1 MTLGERLIQLR
12 AKAGLSQDDLAE
24 RLGVSRQSV
33 SKWENN
39 VSVPDLDKLVKL
51 GEVFGV
57 SLDEL
62 VRGNVPGPADPIAKA
77 GVTAEELRL
86 HRQRLLGLLLLFA
99 SVLLGSRSEGTW
111 GILFAWPL
119 VTCGILCLLCR
130 RPLGLLCAWGAWLT
144 HFVSLGASV
153 VYIFGGTR
161 LDNFLALTL
170 IIPLGFLTVYSLRHP
185 LPISVCWLLLASFLY
200 QYPKYLVAFWRTS
213 RLFRS
218 VPSFCASIRRKI
230 SDAVLAGN
238 VSAGELLLLADAGLP
253 ATFGKSQ
260 VRIVVHI
267 KNIPKRI
274 LSLQKTKPPE
284 RAALR
289 CLLMLRAPP
298 RSLPGR
304 GASSAAASAAAA
316 VQAAVEI
323 RHLPLGGGEELLEL
337 VLKGLVPRRGGSGCC
352 ARGAAWG

>member
-57 SLDEL
+57 SLDE
-62 VRGNVPGPADPIAKA
+62 RAISEFPGPADPIAKA

-153 VYIFGGTR
+153 VLYIRRNPARQFFG
-161 LDNFLALTL
+161 AYAH
-170 IIPLGFLTVYSLRHP
+170 YSSGVPNSLFPPPSSAHFGM
-185 LPISVCWLLLASFLY
+185 LASASIVSLPV
-200 QYPKYLVAFWRTS
+200 PKYLVAFWRTS

-253 ATFGKSQ
+253 GDIWEKPSPDRSTYQKYSKTYTVAS
-260 VRIVVHI
+260 
-267 KNIPKRI
+267 
-274 LSLQKTKPPE
+274 KTKPPE

-289 CLLMLRAPP
+289 CLLMPP
-298 RSLPGR
+298 GSPALSA
-304 GASSAAASAAAA
+304 GARRL
-316 VQAAVEI
+316 I
-323 RHLPLGGGEELLEL
+323 CGG
-337 VLKGLVPRRGGSGCC
+337 VRRGGCPGC
-352 ARGAAWG
+352 G

>member
-200 QYPKYLVAFWRTS
+200 QYRNIWWLSGEPLGYLD
-213 RLFRS
+213 LFRLS
-218 VPSFCASIRRKI
+218 ALPSGGKFLTLYW
-230 SDAVLAGN
+230 LAMSLL
-238 VSAGELLLLADAGLP
+238 VS
-253 ATFGKSQ
+253 F
-260 VRIVVHI
+260 H
-267 KNIPKRI
+267 
-274 LSLQKTKPPE
+274 SLRTLVS
-284 RAALR
+284 R
-289 CLLMLRAPP
+289 
-298 RSLPGR
+298 
-304 GASSAAASAAAA
+304 
-316 VQAAVEI
+316 
-323 RHLPLGGGEELLEL
+323 RHLG
-337 VLKGLVPRRGGSGCC
+337 KAKSGS
-352 ARGAAWG
+352 

>member
-200 QYPKYLVAFWRTS
+200 QYRNIWWLSGEPLGYLD
-213 RLFRS
+213 LFRLS
-218 VPSFCASIRRKI
+218 ALPSGGKFLTLYW
-230 SDAVLAGN
+230 LAMSLL
-238 VSAGELLLLADAGLP
+238 VS
-253 ATFGKSQ
+253 F
-260 VRIVVHI
+260 H
-267 KNIPKRI
+267 
-274 LSLQKTKPPE
+274 SLRTLVS
-284 RAALR
+284 R
-289 CLLMLRAPP
+289 
-298 RSLPGR
+298 
-304 GASSAAASAAAA
+304 
-316 VQAAVEI
+316 
-323 RHLPLGGGEELLEL
+323 RHLGK
-337 VLKGLVPRRGGSGCC
+337 VQSGS
-352 ARGAAWG
+352 